1 MAHEITLEW
10 PDDREE
16 AFPVEENETVLE
28 AAARAGIRL
37 PYDCRSG
44 TCAECVGQVLEGRI
58 EHRGMPRAL
67 ERSDLKDGYALLCI
81 AVPHA
86 DCRIRTGSRLKAE
99 LGSSPWG

>member
-10 PDDREE
+10 PGDR
-16 AFPVEENETVLE
+16 VETFSAESNETVLE

-44 TCAECVGQVLEGRI
+44 TCAECVGQVLDGAI
-58 EHRGMPRAL
+58 EHRRMPRAL
-67 ERSDLKDGYALLCI
+67 ESDDLAGGYALLCI
-81 AVPHA
+81 AVPRE
-86 DCRIRTGSRLKAE
+86 DCRIRTGSRIQAE

>member
-1 MAHEITLEW
+1 MTHEITLEW

-16 AFPVEENETVLE
+16 TFPAASGETVLE

-44 TCAECVGQVLEGRI
+44 TCAECVGQVIEGSI
-58 EHRGMPRAL
+58 EHRRLPRAL
-67 ERSDLKDGYALLCI
+67 EPEDEEDDYALLCI
-81 AVPHA
+81 AVPQA
-86 DCRIRTGSRLKAE
+86 DCRVRTGSRLKAE